1 MRLPW
6 GQLAWGLAR
15 LLHWAV
21 VAALAAVLAA
31 GVGVTVL
38 GSRLSQGPLE
48 LPWLVH
54 RIEASV
60 NADDSTTHL
69 SIGSAALAWEGFRE
83 GVDRPLDIRLQDV
96 VVSDAAGARLI
107 SVPAADVSL
116 SLLGLLLGR
125 IEPRGI
131 EIEHPRIR
139 VFRSVGGAIGLDL
152 GTRSDAPDNQSDTAA
167 SATAPPPD
175 ARPDIGVLGKL
186 LAQFAEP
193 ADNGLRR
200 GHGRFDQLRRVRI
213 ADASIVVV
221 DHQLQVTWGA
231 PKAEIE
237 LTRGAVGGVTGR
249 ADLTVTLGDQTAR
262 VVIAADMTEGGAST
276 HIRASTTS
284 VVPAALARAAASL
297 APLRAFNAPIDADM
311 VADLGPTLALEHAR
325 IAVQFG
331 AGDLQMG
338 SSIVPVVDGSFVA
351 SGDAQEISLES
362 ARLAFRGHDDG
373 ATSVLSA
380 KGTLQRQSDRL
391 HTDLALL
398 LDQVSF
404 ADLPKIWPHGIGG
417 DARGWIT
424 ENITA
429 GTARNGQVKVQIDMQ
444 PDFSDA
450 TLSSVHGTL
459 DADGLTV
466 HWLRPIPPID
476 EGVAQLRILDPDTLE
491 IVMQSGRQRPE
502 GVKITPAASAGG
514 LMVRGGTVRIT
525 GVAQHEQKATI
536 ETDIAGPLADAIAVL
551 RSPRLHLL
559 DKGSIDL
566 KDVSGQATAKLSV
579 TLPLGDKAT
588 VDAITIAAQAHLD
601 AVHLGGIVAGRDL
614 NRGVL
619 DMKYNNEG
627 ITIAGQAT
635 LAAIPV
641 RLDAAMDLRAG
652 PPSQVLQTVN
662 VAGRPTAT
670 QLTSV
675 GLNPGGVFIGGSAG
689 VQATLAVRRDGL
701 GQLTIS
707 ADLADA
713 ALRLDLAGWIKPA
726 GIAAKAD
733 AVVRLNRDRLVG
745 IDQIHLTG
753 GDAEVRASAA
763 FAGGQATVLQI
774 NQLRL
779 RGTSAK
785 GSVSFPASAGGS
797 IVATISGGAID
808 LSSWLSNP
816 APPGPKA
823 ATDRVSAD
831 NAVSDHQPSQPW
843 TIDARFDRA
852 IMANGQTFDGL
863 VLHAADNGMRLT
875 HLRFNARAGS
885 KEPISLEMAPSPSG
899 RRLTAKASD
908 VGRLLRAL
916 AVTQTMQGGRLSV
929 TGTFDDQRAGQ
940 PLSGSA
946 EIEDFRI
953 RNAPAFAKLL
963 QGMTLSGLVGTLR
976 GPGLHFTRLIAPFG
990 LTGSVLELRGA
1001 RAFSAS
1007 LGLTAKGQIDLA
1019 NARAD
1024 IDGTVVPA
1032 YFFNSLLG
1040 HMPLIGKLFSPEKGG
1055 GLFAANYSVR
1065 GSLSD
1070 PSVSVNP
1077 LSALT
1082 PGFLRGLFGNL

>member
-1 MRLPW
+1 MR
-6 GQLAWGLAR
+6 GLAR

-21 VAALAAVLAA
+21 VAALTAVVAAS
-31 GVGVTVL
+31 VGVTVL

-54 RIEASV
+54 RIEAAV
-60 NADDSTTHL
+60 NVDDGTTHL
-69 SIGSAALAWEGFRE
+69 SIGSATLAWEGFRE
-83 GVDRPLDIRLQDV
+83 GFDRPVDIRLQDV
-96 VVSDAAGARLI
+96 VLSDAAGARLI
-107 SVPAADVSL
+107 SVPAADVSF
-116 SLLGLLLGR
+116 SLLGLLFGR
-125 IEPRGI
+125 IEPRDI
-131 EIEHPRIR
+131 EINHPRIR
-139 VFRSVGGAIGLDL
+139 VFRSVDGAISLDL
-152 GTRSDAPDNQSDTAA
+152 GTGSDVSDSQDDTAA
-167 SATAPPPD
+167 TATAQPPD
-175 ARPDIGVLGKL
+175 ARPDIGLMGRL
-186 LAQFAEP
+186 LAEFVKP
-193 ADNGLRR
+193 AANDFRR
-200 GHGRFDQLRRVRI
+200 KHGRFDQLRRVRI
-213 ADASIVVV
+213 ADGSVVVV
-221 DHQLQVTWGA
+221 DHQLQATWGA
-231 PKAEIE
+231 PTADIE
-237 LTRGAVGGVTGR
+237 LTRGAAGGVTGR
-249 ADLTVTLGDQTAR
+249 ANLTVTIGDQTAR
-262 VVIAADMTEGGAST
+262 LSIAADLAAGGTST
-276 HIRASTTS
+276 HIRATTTP

-297 APLRAFNAPIDADM
+297 APLRALNAPVNAEM
-311 VADLGPTLALEHAR
+311 VVTLGPTQALEHAR
-325 IAVQFG
+325 ITVQLG
-331 AGDLQMG
+331 AGDLHFG
-338 SSIVPVVDGSFVA
+338 SSIVPLVDGSVVA
-351 SGDAQEISLES
+351 SGDAQAISLES
-362 ARLAFRGHDDG
+362 ARLGLRGHDGG
-373 ATSVLSA
+373 AVSTLSA

-398 LDQVSF
+398 LDEVSF
-404 ADLPKIWPHGIGG
+404 ADLPKIWPRGIGG

-429 GTARNGQVKVQIDMQ
+429 GTARNGQVEVQIDMQ

-459 DADGLTV
+459 DAEGVTV

-476 EGVAQLRILDPDTLE
+476 GGVAQLRILDPDTLE
-491 IVMQSGRQRPE
+491 IAMQSGRQRPE
-502 GVKITPAASAGG
+502 GVKITPATSAGG
-514 LMVRGGTVRIT
+514 LMVRGGTVRIA
-525 GVAQHEQKATI
+525 GIAQHEQKAII
-536 ETDIAGPLADAIAVL
+536 EADIAGPLTDAIAVL

-588 VDAITIAAQAHLD
+588 VDAIAIAAQAHLD
-601 AVHLGGIVAGRDL
+601 AVHLGDIVAGRDL
-614 NRGVL
+614 DRGVL
-619 DMKYNNEG
+619 DIKFNNEG
-627 ITIAGQAT
+627 ITIVGQAT

-641 RLDAAMDLRAG
+641 RFDGAMDLRAG

-675 GLNPGGVFIGGSAG
+675 GLNPGGVFIAGSAG
-689 VQATLAVRRDGL
+689 VQAMLAVRRDGQ
-701 GQLTIS
+701 GRLTVS

-713 ALRLDLAGWIKPA
+713 ALRVDLAGWTKPA
-726 GIAAKAD
+726 GIAARAD

-785 GSVSFPASAGGS
+785 GSVSFPATAGGS
-797 IVATISGGAID
+797 IVATVSGGVID
-808 LSSWLSNP
+808 LSSWLSNAAP
-816 APPGPKA
+816 AGQTA

-831 NAVSDHQPSQPW
+831 KAASDHQPSQPW
-843 TIDARFDRA
+843 AIDARFDRA

-863 VLHAADNGMRLT
+863 VLHAADNGTRLT
-875 HLRFNARAGS
+875 HLRFDAHAGP
-885 KEPISLEMAPSPSG
+885 KEPISLEIAPSSGG
-899 RRLTAKASD
+899 RRLMAKAWD

-929 TGTFDDQRAGQ
+929 TGTFDDRRAGQ

-946 EIEDFRI
+946 EIDDFRI

-963 QGMTLSGLVGTLR
+963 QGMTLYGLVGTLS

-1019 NARAD
+1019 NARVD

-1040 HMPLIGKLFSPEKGG
+1040 HVPLIGKLLSPEKGG
-1055 GLFAANYSVR
+1055 GLFAANYSMR
-1065 GSLSD
+1065 GSLFD

-1077 LSALT
+1077 LSAVT
-1082 PGFLRGLFGNL
+1082 PGFLRGLFGNF